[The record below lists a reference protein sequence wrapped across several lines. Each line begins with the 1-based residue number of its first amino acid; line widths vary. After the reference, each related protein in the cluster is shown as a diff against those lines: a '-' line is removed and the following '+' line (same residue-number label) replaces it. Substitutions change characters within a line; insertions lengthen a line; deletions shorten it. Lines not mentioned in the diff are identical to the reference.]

1 MNRTEKTEM
10 VEWIGDVFDKNAVVV
25 VVTNKGLTVSE
36 MSGLRNQLRG
46 VDARMKV
53 VKNRLAKI
61 AIAEREQSGMA
72 DLFEGP
78 TAIVF
83 GEDPVAPA
91 KIVEKFAKENDRLE
105 IKGGA
110 MGPEIMDEAGV
121 KALASMPSREELI
134 ASVVGCIGAPASNL
148 AAAIGAPATD
158 IAGILKTLEEREEAA

>member
-1 MNRTEKTEM
+1 MNRTEKAEM

-25 VVTNKGLTVSE
+25 VVGNKGLTVDE
-36 MSGLRNQLRG
+36 MAGLRNELRG

-61 AIAEREQSGMA
+61 AIENREQKGIS

-83 GEDPVAPA
+83 AEDPVAPA
-91 KIVEKFAKENDRLE
+91 KIVDKFAKGNEKLE

-110 MGPEIMDEAGV
+110 MGPEILDQAGV

-134 ASVVGCIGAPASNL
+134 ASVVMCIGAPASNL
-148 AAAIGAPATD
+148 ASTIGAPAAD
-158 IAGILKTLEEREEAA
+158 IAGILKTLEEREAA